1 MAAAAADDL
10 SDLEEYLSTLENYIG
25 KYLLFLFN
33 FMFFKK
39 MGRL

>member
-1 MAAAAADDL
+1 MAVAAADDL

-33 FMFFKK
+33 FMIFKK